1 MDAIHKEM
9 FINQKG
15 GQYRNIMPEQGPSAF
30 PALRSLFPG
39 GLFVRVASAG
49 KRATANSTAIRTSCE
64 LRILPFSF
72 VLAGGRWFWWQVMGA
87 QAKAASSANSMQRV
101 KVYHLNEQGKWDD
114 QGTGHVTVDYL
125 ERSEDQLG
133 LIVIDEEDNDTLL
146 VHRISSDEIYRRQED
161 TIISWRDPDISTELA
176 LSFQEAAG
184 CSYIWDNICSVQRN
198 LHFNSLSS
206 ETFHT
211 VSNDLKDFP
220 SLQMST
226 LPLILKAVVECGIT
240 DQLRVTELISQ
251 DQSFFSK
258 LMDLFTMNEDL
269 ENIET
274 LHIIF
279 KLVKGI
285 ILLNS
290 QQIFEKI
297 FADDLILDIIGCL
310 EYDPDV
316 SQVQRHRAFLKE
328 HVVFKEA
335 IPIKDSLVLSKI
347 HQTYRIGYIKD
358 VILPRVLDEATI
370 ASLNSIIHANNAV
383 VISLLK
389 DDASF
394 IQELFARMRLP
405 STSVESKR
413 DMVLFLHEFCSL
425 AKSLQMVQQLRFLRD
440 LASEGIFDIIT
451 DVLKSQDRKL
461 VSIGTDILIL
471 FLNQDPNLLRLHV
484 IQQEGNALLSLL
496 VKGMMTDFGE
506 GMHCQF
512 LEIIRILV
520 DSYSMSGP
528 QKDTV
533 IEIFFEKHLDQLI
546 DVIASSCPSRNSSHG
561 LQKSTVSGGRGEYNS
576 ASKAEILSNICELLC
591 FCVNNHTYKIRCNF
605 LKSNA
610 IEKVLCL
617 TRRREKFLVV
627 AAVRF
632 MRTVISRNDEHLL
645 RHIGKNN
652 LLKPIIDVFV
662 ENGNRYNMLHSGV
675 LDLLEHIRKENHK
688 TLILYIVD
696 SFWDKLKRFEHLGT
710 IQALRIKYEQS
721 LENGDAKTTVNVANP
736 RKRIDERALE
746 KEEEDYFNEDSDE
759 EDSASARLP
768 GAGNHQS
775 SAVLPNG
782 PNVTK
787 PTGSGAVGLVDYDDD
802 EDDEDYKPPRRSE
815 SSAADEEDMMPD
827 LCKPKHKLSSTDGN
841 KDLSFEVIKKRR
853 LDQHSREFK
862 AVEVNNCNHSDK
874 TNVHELSPSAAPCTI
889 GSNGEFDE
897 HNKEK
902 ECSPERLNNTP
913 STPDTRRSSGEDNK
927 LTTISSSSTEMTVN
941 NANVSSSEPYSV
953 R

>member
-1 MDAIHKEM
+1 
-9 FINQKG
+9 
-15 GQYRNIMPEQGPSAF
+15 
-30 PALRSLFPG
+30 
-39 GLFVRVASAG
+39 
-49 KRATANSTAIRTSCE
+49 
-64 LRILPFSF
+64 
-72 VLAGGRWFWWQVMGA
+72 MGA
-87 QAKAASSANSMQRV
+87 QAKTASSANSMQRV

-184 CSYIWDNICSVQRN
+184 CSYIWDNICTVQRN
-198 LHFNSLSS
+198 LHFTSLSNES
-206 ETFHT
+206 FHA
-211 VSNDLKDFP
+211 VNNELKDIP
-220 SLQMST
+220 PVQMST

-251 DQSFFSK
+251 DQNFFPK
-258 LMDLFTMNEDL
+258 LMDLFKMNEDL
-269 ENIET
+269 ENMET
-274 LHIIF
+274 LHIIS

-297 FADDLILDIIGCL
+297 FADELIMDIIGCL
-310 EYDPDV
+310 EYDPEV
-316 SQVQRHRAFLKE
+316 PQVQHHRIFLKE

-405 STSVESKR
+405 STSMESKR

-425 AKSLQMVQQLRFLRD
+425 AKSLQMVQQLRLLRD

-461 VSIGTDILIL
+461 VSVGTDILIL
-471 FLNQDPNLLRLHV
+471 FLNQDPNLLRSHV

-512 LEIIRILV
+512 LEIMRILV
-520 DSYSMSGP
+520 DSYSISGS
-528 QKDTV
+528 QRDSI
-533 IEIFFEKHLDQLI
+533 IEIFYEKHLDQLI
-546 DVIASSCPSRNSSHG
+546 DVIASSCPPRNSSHADG
-561 LQKSTVSGGRGEYNS
+561 KSTVSGGTGEYNS
-576 ASKAEILSNICELLC
+576 TSKAEILSNICELLC
-591 FCVNNHTYKIRCNF
+591 FCLHHHTYKIRCHF
-605 LKSNA
+605 LKTNA

-617 TRRREKFLVV
+617 TRRRERFLVV
-627 AAVRF
+627 AAIRF
-632 MRTVISRNDEHLL
+632 MRTVISRNDEPIL
-645 RHIGKNN
+645 RHIVKNN
-652 LLKPIIDVFV
+652 LLKPIFEVFI

-675 LDLLEHIRKENHK
+675 LDLLEYIRKESQK
-688 TLILYIVD
+688 TLILHIVD
-696 SFWDKLKRFEHLGT
+696 SFWDKLKNFVHLGT
-710 IQALRIKYEQS
+710 FQALRTKYEQS
-721 LENGDAKTTVNVANP
+721 LENGDTKTIINVANP
-736 RKRIDERALE
+736 RKRTDERALD

-759 EDSASARLP
+759 EDSASARVP
-768 GAGNHQS
+768 GAGNHNA
-775 SAVLPNG
+775 SAVLSNG
-782 PNVTK
+782 PNATK
-787 PTGSGAVGLVDYDDD
+787 PIGPGAVGLVDYEDD
-802 EDDEDYKPPRRSE
+802 EDDEDFNPPCRPE
-815 SSAADEEDMMPD
+815 SSAADEDNILPD
-827 LCKPKHKLSSTDGN
+827 LCKSKHKLSSLDR
-841 KDLSFEVIKKRR
+841 KDLSFESMKKRR
-853 LDQHSREFK
+853 VDQNSREFK
-862 AVEVNNCNHSDK
+862 AVEVNNTNHIDK
-874 TNVHELSPSAAPCTI
+874 TNPPELSPSFDPCAAVL
-889 GSNGEFDE
+889 NGKLGE
-897 HNKEK
+897 HIEDR
-902 ECSPERLNNTP
+902 ECSTEKSNNAT
-913 STPDTRRSSGEDNK
+913 STPDTRQPTPEDNK
-927 LTTISSSSTEMTVN
+927 LTPISTPSPEMNVN

>member
-1 MDAIHKEM
+1 
-9 FINQKG
+9 
-15 GQYRNIMPEQGPSAF
+15 
-30 PALRSLFPG
+30 
-39 GLFVRVASAG
+39 
-49 KRATANSTAIRTSCE
+49 
-64 LRILPFSF
+64 
-72 VLAGGRWFWWQVMGA
+72 MGA
-87 QAKAASSANSMQRV
+87 QAKAANSANSMQRV
-101 KVYHLNEQGKWDD
+101 KVYHLNDQGKWDD

-184 CSYIWDNICSVQRN
+184 CSYIWDNICTVQRN
-198 LHFNSLSS
+198 LHFNSLSNES
-206 ETFHT
+206 FHA
-211 VSNDLKDFP
+211 VNNELKDIP
-220 SLQMST
+220 PVQMST

-251 DQSFFSK
+251 DQSFFPK
-258 LMDLFTMNEDL
+258 LMNLFKMSEDL
-269 ENIET
+269 DNMET

-297 FADDLILDIIGCL
+297 FADEFILDIIGCL
-310 EYDPDV
+310 EYDPEIP
-316 SQVQRHRAFLKE
+316 QVQYHRAFLKE

-347 HQTYRIGYIKD
+347 HQTYRIGYLKD
-358 VILPRVLDEATI
+358 VILPRSLDEATI

-394 IQELFARMRLP
+394 IQELFARMRLL
-405 STSVESKR
+405 STSAQSKR

-425 AKSLQMVQQLRFLRD
+425 AKSLQMVQQLRLLRD

-471 FLNQDPNLLRLHV
+471 FLNQDPNLLRSHV

-496 VKGMMTDFGE
+496 VNGMMTDFGE

-520 DSYSMSGP
+520 DSYSMSGS
-528 QKDTV
+528 QRDTLV
-533 IEIFFEKHLDQLI
+533 EIFYEKHLDQLI
-546 DVIASSCPSRNSSHG
+546 DVIASSCPPRNSSYVTGKPSGSDGRYVH
-561 LQKSTVSGGRGEYNS
+561 VSS
-576 ASKAEILSNICELLC
+576 SKAEILSNICELLC
-591 FCVNNHTYKIRCNF
+591 FCVHHHTYRIKCNF

-610 IEKVLCL
+610 IEKVLNL

-632 MRTVISRNDEHLL
+632 MRTIISRNDEQLL
-645 RHIGKNN
+645 RHIAKNN
-652 LLKPIIDVFV
+652 LLKPIIDVFA
-662 ENGNRYNMLHSGV
+662 ENGSRYNMLHSGV
-675 LDLLEHIRKENHK
+675 LDLLEYIRKENHK
-688 TLILYIVD
+688 TLILHVVD
-696 SFWDKLKRFEHLGT
+696 SYWDKLKKFEQLGT
-710 IQALRIKYEQS
+710 IQALRIKYEQF
-721 LENGDAKTTVNVANP
+721 LENVDTKATVNSLNP
-736 RKRIDERALE
+736 RKRADERALE

-768 GAGNHQS
+768 GARSHRKSNW
-775 SAVLPNG
+775 LPNG
-782 PNVTK
+782 TNETPHIG
-787 PTGSGAVGLVDYDDD
+787 PAALGLVDYEDD
-802 EDDEDYKPPRRSE
+802 EDDEDYNPPRRSA
-815 SSAADEEDMMPD
+815 SSASNDGETLPD
-827 LCKPKHKLSSTDGN
+827 LCKSKQSLSSVDDC
-841 KDLSFEVIKKRR
+841 KDLGFEARKKRR
-853 LDQHSREFK
+853 LDQHPREFK
-862 AVEVNNCNHSDK
+862 AVEVNSNHGD
-874 TNVHELSPSAAPCTI
+874 NPNRPEHSPSSGPCTMN
-889 GSNGEFDE
+889 SNGQLNE
-897 HNKEK
+897 HEK
-902 ECSPERLNNTP
+902 ERVCSPERPNNAP
-913 STPDTRRSSGEDNK
+913 SAPDARHLTGEDNK
-927 LTTISSSSTEMTVN
+927 LAQISNSPEITVN
-941 NANVSSSEPYSV
+941 GANVSSSEPYSV